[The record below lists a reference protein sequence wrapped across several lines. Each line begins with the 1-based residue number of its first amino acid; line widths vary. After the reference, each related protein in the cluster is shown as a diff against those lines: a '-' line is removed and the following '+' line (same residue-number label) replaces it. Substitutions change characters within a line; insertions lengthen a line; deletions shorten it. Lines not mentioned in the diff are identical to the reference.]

1 MKRKGKKRA
10 LLGIMAGLCLL
21 FCGCA
26 GTVEEIQVPNHA
38 PSASSR
44 PAARDDLALSA
55 GFQGTDGQILSLGS
69 ALLQVG
75 ETDTQYP
82 LDQWGRADFSGLPR
96 EGELWLSLLD
106 REDREVGRAPL
117 LISTGEVIDASSDG
131 EGVGYV
137 TVREDTPRVELVFI
151 LTGEGRLICALQ
163 LEDG

>member
-1 MKRKGKKRA
+1 MRRKGKKRA
-10 LLGIMAGLCLL
+10 LLGTAAGLCLL

-55 GFQGTDGQILSLGS
+55 GFQGTDGQALSLGS

-75 ETDTQYP
+75 ETDVQYP

-117 LISTGEVIDASSDG
+117 LISTGEVIDASSDR

-151 LTGEGRLICALQ
+151 LTGEGHLICALQ

>member
-26 GTVEEIQVPNHA
+26 GTVERIQVPNDTL
-38 PSASSR
+38 PASSR

-55 GFQGTDGQILSLGS
+55 GFQGTDGQTLSRGS